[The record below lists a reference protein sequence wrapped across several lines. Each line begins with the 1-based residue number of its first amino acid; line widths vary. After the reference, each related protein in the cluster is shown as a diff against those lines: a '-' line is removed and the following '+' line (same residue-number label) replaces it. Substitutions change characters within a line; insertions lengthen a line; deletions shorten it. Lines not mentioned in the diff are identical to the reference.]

1 MHYLPVFFPFLQGPS
16 EGNSHLLL
24 IPALHCLALPY
35 HPGVFRW
42 ALIRVSFLQ
51 WYPDPM
57 KLTTHTHIHKRNA
70 VDPKACSWSCKIYS
84 KETREALQKPVFNSK
99 ESGKPSHNAY
109 LHCKDGVKWV
119 MKRWCRYPSKKSSNV
134 QSFLLMICK
143 NGSHFK
149 FCHFPTVL
157 TAHAQTWNRLPAIP
171 SGSNTYHWY
180 FWMCDEACP
189 TGPGPSR
196 QPFTGNKNQRGMEQT
211 WASTALAFSCMT
223 WTSELLSSCLI
234 CIPTWQAVVITS
246 HSLLSLR
253 SLSRQR
259 SSILSLSFLWWKHP
273 HPNKVSSLHHS
284 SRWTWGSFSTF
295 WHKVLK
301 PTSNHPWKTDA
312 LGKEQNSWNCV
323 QFGVYVYFLGKKIQN
338 YHLIFPKCS
347 DHAFLA
353 HVFSG
358 RKGEHTH
365 MGGVLWI
372 CGSKPWIPRF
382 GVRVF
387 WI

>member
-1 MHYLPVFFPFLQGPS
+1 MHYLPVFFPFLQDPS

-70 VDPKACSWSCKIYS
+70 IDPKACSWSCKIYS
-84 KETREALQKPVFNSK
+84 KETREALQKPAFNSK

-119 MKRWCRYPSKKSSNV
+119 RKRWCRYPSKKSSNV
-134 QSFLLMICK
+134 QSFLLIICK

-234 CIPTWQAVVITS
+234 CIPTYLAGSSDYLTQPPLSSQPLQAAFIHSFPVIPVVEA
-246 HSLLSLR
+246 
-253 SLSRQR
+253 
-259 SSILSLSFLWWKHP
+259 
-273 HPNKVSSLHHS
+273 
-284 SRWTWGSFSTF
+284 ST
-295 WHKVLK
+295 
-301 PTSNHPWKTDA
+301 P
-312 LGKEQNSWNCV
+312 
-323 QFGVYVYFLGKKIQN
+323 
-338 YHLIFPKCS
+338 
-347 DHAFLA
+347 
-353 HVFSG
+353 
-358 RKGEHTH
+358 
-365 MGGVLWI
+365 
-372 CGSKPWIPRF
+372 
-382 GVRVF
+382 
-387 WI
+387 